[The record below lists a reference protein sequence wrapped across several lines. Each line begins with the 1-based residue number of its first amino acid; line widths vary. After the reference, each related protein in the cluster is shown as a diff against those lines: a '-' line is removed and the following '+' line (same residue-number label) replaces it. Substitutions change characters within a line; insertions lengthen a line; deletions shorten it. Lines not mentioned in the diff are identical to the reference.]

1 MGTDLVLTC
10 GGNTDND
17 PNNHPNNDPNN
28 DLNNDPND
36 DPNNDLNNDPNDDP
50 TSNPNDKID
59 NRPDVALKKNRK
71 KNPIFSYTFL
81 SYKTICILT
90 HNLLKKTEMINSN
103 LTTDKKRN
111 TCHYSPTY

>member
-36 DPNNDLNNDPNDDP
+36 DPNNDLNNDPDDDP

-59 NRPDVALKKNRK
+59 NRPDVALKKKPEKESNFFIH
-71 KNPIFSYTFL
+71 IFELYN
-81 SYKTICILT
+81 
-90 HNLLKKTEMINSN
+90 NLYLNTQSVKKTEMINSN

>member
-28 DLNNDPND
+28 DLNNDPN
-36 DPNNDLNNDPNDDP
+36 NDLNNDPDDDP
-50 TSNPNDKID
+50 ASNPNDKID
-59 NRPDVALKKNRK
+59 NRPDVALKKKPEKESNFF
-71 KNPIFSYTFL
+71 IHIFL

-90 HNLLKKTEMINSN
+90 HNLLKKQ
-103 LTTDKKRN
+103 K
-111 TCHYSPTY
+111 